1 MKRWVWILVVVALF
15 AVGWYYFGYRPRPKI
30 KPTQSAAT
38 SQGAGSNQNAIQA
51 ATITWQTVERP
62 QAGIKVEMPAG
73 AKDLEVPAYNRNGTA
88 EQVEMVASNPD
99 PDTTYALGWE
109 NDPPVARANRHD
121 PERTLKAARD
131 GMLARTQTSLIQES
145 ELKVAGFPALDL
157 TARNTGGGILDARLI
172 YANGRL
178 YSLIAAFPALG
189 ARRQKDVDRFYQS
202 FMPAPSDAPTKTR
215 S

>member
-1 MKRWVWILVVVALF
+1 MKRWIWILVVVALF
-15 AVGWYYFGYRPRPKI
+15 AVGWYYFVYRAGPKTN
-30 KPTQSAAT
+30 PTQSAAT
-38 SQGAGSNQNAIQA
+38 SQSAGSNQNAA
-51 ATITWQTVERP
+51 PVVPITWQTVERP
-62 QAGIKVEMPAG
+62 QDGIKVDMPAG

-88 EQVEMVASNPD
+88 EEVEMLASNPD
-99 PDTTYALGWE
+99 PETTYALGWE
-109 NDPPVARANRHD
+109 NDPPVAKANRHD
-121 PERTLKAARD
+121 PERTLEAARD

-157 TARNTGGGILDARLI
+157 TARNMGGGILDARLI

-202 FMPAPSDAPTKTR
+202 FTPAESDAPAKAR